1 MDQIFEAFSEYLNF
15 EIIFLPMMVVRV
27 MTPNRTDVAIEM
39 TVNSY
44 PSLPLAIPIVA
55 LKFFVSFCE

>member
-15 EIIFLPMMVVRV
+15 KIIFLPMMVVRV

-44 PSLPLAIPIVA
+44 PSLPPISIVA
-55 LKFFVSFCE
+55 LKFFVSFCV

>member
-1 MDQIFEAFSEYLNF
+1 MNQIFEAFSEYLNWM
-15 EIIFLPMMVVRV
+15 IIFLPMMVVRV

-44 PSLPLAIPIVA
+44 PSLPLTIPIVA

>member
-15 EIIFLPMMVVRV
+15 KIIFLPMMVVRV

-44 PSLPLAIPIVA
+44 PSLPPIAIVA

>member
-1 MDQIFEAFSEYLNF
+1 MNQIFEAFSEYLNF
-15 EIIFLPMMVVRV
+15 MIIFLPMMVVRV

-44 PSLPLAIPIVA
+44 PSPIPIVA

>member
-1 MDQIFEAFSEYLNF
+1 MDRIFEAFSEYLNF

-44 PSLPLAIPIVA
+44 PSLPLAMPIVA

>member
-1 MDQIFEAFSEYLNF
+1 MNQIFEAFSEYLNF
-15 EIIFLPMMVVRV
+15 MIIFLPMMVVRV

-44 PSLPLAIPIVA
+44 SSPIPIVA

>member
-44 PSLPLAIPIVA
+44 PSLPLTIPIVA

>member
-44 PSLPLAIPIVA
+44 PSLPPIPIVA
-55 LKFFVSFCE
+55 LKFFVSFCV